1 VRREA
6 HPNTGDDP
14 RQRMT
19 GTVTL
24 PELVPA
30 PVARQGAVR
39 TRPQTRR
46 QSRLLVSYVLTV
58 FVLVTLN
65 FFLPRALPG
74 DPLTV
79 LTAASSTRTG
89 GVTLDA
95 ATKAKVAH
103 YYGLDRSLASQYWH
117 YLSRLGHGD
126 LGFSIRYNV
135 PVAGRVL
142 GALRWTGLL
151 VLASM
156 VLAVGI
162 GAVAGIHSGWHRGR
176 RLDRGLLALF
186 VCLGKFPVFVLA
198 SFALIVFA
206 VKLHWAP
213 LALAE
218 TPFVQFS
225 VARRAVDVAHHLVL
239 PAAVMAVQYIFLE
252 FMVVRGGMVSELGSD
267 HLLLGRAKGL
277 RDRRLKY
284 RYAAR
289 NALLPIVT
297 IVGLDI
303 SAAVGGT
310 IFVERVFAYPG
321 LGKLMFDSIAY
332 LDYPTMQACFLV
344 LSLVVVT
351 VNLLTDL
358 VYPRLD
364 PRVEQ

>member
-1 VRREA
+1 
-6 HPNTGDDP
+6 
-14 RQRMT
+14 
-19 GTVTL
+19 
-24 PELVPA
+24 
-30 PVARQGAVR
+30 
-39 TRPQTRR
+39 
-46 QSRLLVSYVLTV
+46 
-58 FVLVTLN
+58 
-65 FFLPRALPG
+65 
-74 DPLTV
+74 
-79 LTAASSTRTG
+79 
-89 GVTLDA
+89 
-95 ATKAKVAH
+95 
-103 YYGLDRSLASQYWH
+103 
-117 YLSRLGHGD
+117 
-126 LGFSIRYNV
+126 
-135 PVAGRVL
+135 
-142 GALRWTGLL
+142 
-151 VLASM
+151 
-156 VLAVGI
+156 
-162 GAVAGIHSGWHRGR
+162 
-176 RLDRGLLALF
+176 
-186 VCLGKFPVFVLA
+186 
-198 SFALIVFA
+198 
-206 VKLHWAP
+206 
-213 LALAE
+213 
-218 TPFVQFS
+218 VQFS